1 MPSSAYP
8 TRYGDRVD
16 VRELLS
22 ALWRRK
28 WLALAVLVV
37 ELAAVV
43 GFLAVAPRQYTAT
56 ASMTAV
62 PKSNALES
70 GGLALQLFSTLG
82 ELVHSDDVL
91 DGARARLTP
100 EPSLADMRQ
109 AVSGESV
116 SGTVIV
122 RVHALDAS
130 PTRAAALANAVLDEL
145 PRHDPS
151 GGLITFNVF
160 ARAHPPQ
167 TPSSPKTRL
176 ILPLGVV
183 LGLALGVAAALL
195 RDNAVRRVG
204 TADEVQDAVG
214 ATVLARLPRP
224 RDPSGIGA
232 NDPDAAEA
240 AAFRA
245 LRISLEFVAARE
257 PLPALVVACAT
268 PDETEG
274 WLAANLAVSLAQ
286 VQHRVLLV
294 DGNVRRAR
302 SHPLLGGGGAGL
314 VEVLR
319 GAPYEPLLRRDTVR
333 GLDVLSAGE
342 AAGDD
347 VAELVETR
355 FGEHLLAWTR
365 AYDVVVVDAPAIS
378 ESDDARVMAVAG
390 AVLLAIPVGRV
401 SPRSLREVA
410 ASLRVTGSRLA
421 GTVLVSD

>member
-1 MPSSAYP
+1 MPSSASP
-8 TRYGDRVD
+8 TRYGDHVD
-16 VRELLS
+16 VRELLA
-22 ALWRRK
+22 ALWRQR
-28 WLALAVLVV
+28 WLALLVLVV
-37 ELAAVV
+37 EMGAVV

-56 ASMTAV
+56 ASLTAV
-62 PKSNALES
+62 PKTSALES
-70 GGLALQLFSTLG
+70 GGLGLQLFSTLG

-91 DGARARLTP
+91 DGARQRVSP
-100 EPSLADMRQ
+100 VPSLADMRQ
-109 AVSGESV
+109 NVSGESV
-116 SGTVIV
+116 TGTVIV
-122 RVHALDAS
+122 RVHVLDAD
-130 PTRAAALANAVLDEL
+130 PKRAAAIANAVLDVL
-145 PRHDPS
+145 PDHDPS
-151 GGLITFNVF
+151 GGLITFHVF
-160 ARAHPPQ
+160 ARAQPPQ

-183 LGLALGVAAALL
+183 LGVALGLGAGLL
-195 RDNAVRRVG
+195 RDNATRRVG

-224 RDPSGIGA
+224 RDASSVGA
-232 NDPDAAEA
+232 NDPDTAEA

-257 PLPALVVACAT
+257 PLPALVVASAT

-294 DGNVRRAR
+294 DGNVRHPR

-319 GAPYEPLLRRDTVR
+319 GAPYEPLLRRDAVR
-333 GLDVLSAGE
+333 GLDVLGAG
-342 AAGDD
+342 AARDD

-365 AYDVVVVDAPAIS
+365 AYDVVVVDAPAVS

-390 AVLLAIPVGRV
+390 AVLLSIPVGRV
-401 SPRSLREVA
+401 SPRLLREVA
-410 ASLRVTGSRLA
+410 ASLRVTASRLA